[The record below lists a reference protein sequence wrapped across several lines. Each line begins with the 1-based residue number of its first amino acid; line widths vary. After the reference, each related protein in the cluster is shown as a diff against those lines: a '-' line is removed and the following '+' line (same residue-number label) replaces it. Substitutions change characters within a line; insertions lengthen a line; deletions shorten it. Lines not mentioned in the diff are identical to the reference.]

1 MLGED
6 RVAGARLQ
14 ERRSSVKEPHPLGA
28 PASADAAF
36 IDAEALDD
44 RLHDLAPELGPR
56 MQGTLWTL
64 AVYGSLWT
72 ERSTSY
78 AGALIVNQSVND
90 AQDMLL
96 DLSHLRGR
104 PATRA
109 ARALVEH
116 AVNLHAVLGSPD
128 SAERYYRHSAV
139 ASTIEARAGFGL
151 RRLTGNERRSEEHR
165 LKKLARDTRP
175 AFDAAV
181 AEYGSGYVRGWAA
194 ANLHD
199 RASAA
204 GLLGLYDYYRFSSAV
219 LHGSAGGATGTVSA
233 DYAEPV
239 HRTGPSLALCVTAFH
254 EGIRALDEIV
264 QQLEAARAD
273 LDMSPL
279 RDALAE
285 LLNYW
290 PTYRRAVLA
299 IDRHLWP
306 REAPPHPVTVLCIFR
321 SGETRW
327 YRHDPR
333 FGVMVEAYPP
343 ASGSLS
349 AKQEQG
355 LPRMV
360 AEAQDHMHPD
370 DICVSIAVF
379 GVQVSPRADKPGI
392 PDTALLV
399 PRSSGR
405 LLEEPLVFDL

>member
-1 MLGED
+1 MNG
-6 RVAGARLQ
+6 
-14 ERRSSVKEPHPLGA
+14 PHPLGV
-28 PASADAAF
+28 PDDSDAVF
-36 IDAEALDD
+36 LDPEALDD
-44 RLHDLAPELGPR
+44 RLHDLAPELGPKT
-56 MQGTLWTL
+56 QVALWTL

-72 ERSTSY
+72 ERSASH
-78 AGALIVNQSVND
+78 AGALIVNQSIND

-96 DLSHLRGR
+96 DLSGLRGR

-116 AVNLHAVLGSPD
+116 AVNLHAVLSSPD
-128 SAERYYRHSAV
+128 SAERYHRHSAV
-139 ASTIEARAGFGL
+139 ASMVEARAAFGL
-151 RRLTGNERRSEEHR
+151 SRLTGKENRSEAHR
-165 LKKLARDTRP
+165 LKKLARDTH
-175 AFDAAV
+175 ADFEAAV
-181 AEYGSGYVRGWAA
+181 ADYGSGYPRAWAA

-204 GLLGLYDYYRFSSAV
+204 GLLDLYDYYRFSSAV

-233 DYAEPV
+233 AYEEPV

-254 EGIRALDEIV
+254 EGLRALDEVV
-264 QQLEAARAD
+264 QQLQGARSD

-279 RDALAE
+279 RDAVAE
-285 LLNYW
+285 LLDYW

-306 REAPPHPVTVLCIFR
+306 REAPPHPVAVLCIFR

-327 YRHDPR
+327 YWHDPR

-343 ASGSLS
+343 AAGSLS

-355 LPRMV
+355 LPTMI
-360 AEAQDHMHPD
+360 AQARDHMHPQD
-370 DICVSIAVF
+370 VCVSIAMF
-379 GVQVSPRADKPGI
+379 GVQVSPRADKPAI

-405 LLEEPLVFDL
+405 LLEEPLVSDL